1 MSRMVPPPLPI
12 AAVERD
18 TGLPKDTLRVWER
31 RYGFPQPVRDAMGDR
46 VYPADQVEKL
56 RLLKRWL
63 DAGHRPGKVV
73 HLPLDELQRLAQ
85 DQPERAGAGVSAAV
99 DDYLALLRDHDVP
112 ALRRSLGQAL
122 LSLGLERFVTELVAP
137 LTAGIGEAWLRGDLT
152 VTQEH
157 VYTEALQLV
166 LRQAIGSVPEPL
178 SQAPRVLLATLP
190 QEGHGLG
197 LLMAEAMLCLHGCR
211 CISLGVKVPL
221 DGIAAAAAQTQAD
234 VVGLTFSSA
243 FPAGQVQAGLRDLR
257 GLLPGRVRIWAGG
270 GNLALQRRVPD
281 GVDTVPDIAAVPA
294 LVAAWREGRARALAP

>member
-31 RYGFPQPVRDAMGDR
+31 RYGFPHPVRDAMGDR

-73 HLPLDELQRLAQ
+73 HLPLDELQRLTQ
-85 DQPERAGAGVSAAV
+85 DQPERAGSAAPGAV
-99 DDYLALLRDHDVP
+99 DNYLVLLRDHDVP

-137 LTAGIGEAWLRGDLT
+137 LTAGIGEAWLRGDIT

-166 LRQAIGSVPEPL
+166 LRQAIGSVPESL

-243 FPAGQVQAGLRDLR
+243 FPAGQVVAGLRDLR
-257 GLLPGRVRIWAGG
+257 GLLPDHVRIWAGG
-270 GNLALQRRVPD
+270 ANLALQRRSPE
-281 GVDTVPDIAAVPA
+281 GVDAVPDIAAVPA

>member
-73 HLPLDELQRLAQ
+73 HLPLDQLQRLAQ
-85 DQPERAGAGVSAAV
+85 DQPERAGAGVSSTV

-294 LVAAWREGRARALAP
+294 LVAAWRERRARAPAP